1 MFLLLRT
8 TGVRPGEALGLREQD
23 CDLVTGAITIRQKFY
38 RLGGSKRDGEP
49 TRLLFGPPKSDKG
62 ERTIEIPPDLVEDLR
77 KLKAE
82 QDRLR
87 KEFGAEYCDLGDH
100 GPLVFCQDDGRPL
113 NWENIARRDF
123 RRIVKRLKLP
133 MIRPY
138 EFGRH
143 AHAAWLYEQNV
154 HPKIISERLGHSSVA
169 FTMDTY
175 GYLDRSLQA
184 PVTAKIQAWLDENA
198 PK

>member
-1 MFLLLRT
+1 MEELRT
-8 TGVRPGEALGLREQD
+8 
-23 CDLVTGAITIRQKFY
+23 
-38 RLGGSKRDGEP
+38 
-49 TRLLFGPPKSDKG
+49 
-62 ERTIEIPPDLVEDLR
+62 
-77 KLKAE
+77 LKAE
-82 QDRLR
+82 RDRLR
-87 KEFGAEYCDLGDH
+87 QEFGAGYADLGDH

-133 MIRPY
+133 TIRPY
-138 EFGRH
+138 EYGRH

-154 HPKIISERLGHSSVA
+154 HPTVISQRLGHHSVA
-169 FTMDTY
+169 YTMDTY

-184 PVTAKIQAWLDENA
+184 SVAAKQQAWLDENA